1 MKRIFPILY
10 LSLFILSCQSSK
22 GPETESK
29 DKPQPE
35 GDAPFRIEWEKIAD
49 EIVSRASLQSGE
61 KVIMVANPGEFDS
74 LVLFLEQKIK
84 GKQADYLGTF
94 SVTDE
99 RPENWETD
107 FTREISEYSKE
118 RLKPQFQS
126 VDLGI
131 MLPGTDTTHAPYA
144 AMQNVLRNGKGR
156 TIHFHWAGA
165 YSLKGILLS
174 DMNVDQLYQ
183 SALLDTDYKK
193 LAQQQSEFEQAA
205 RNNKI
210 SVTTPLG
217 TDIRFSI
224 GDRPVTKQDGD
235 ASKKRSEAARN
246 FIDREVE
253 LPAGAVRVAPLEES
267 VEGKIAFPDMQW
279 NGASIRGLVLKF
291 AQGKVVEIKAKEGQ
305 EVVKAELKAAG
316 ASAAFRELAVGFNP
330 LLAVPE
336 IGHQWIPYYGYGAG
350 VVRLSLGDNTE
361 LGGRVGGGYIRWNFF
376 VDATLKTGDQ
386 VWIADGKLVDSSS
399 D

>member
-1 MKRIFPILY
+1 MKRILPILY

-29 DKPQPE
+29 DKPQQE
-35 GDAPFRIEWEKIAD
+35 GDSPFRIEWEKIAG
-49 EIVSRASLQSGE
+49 EIVNRASLQPGE

-84 GKQADYLGTF
+84 SKQADYLGTF

-107 FTREISEYSKE
+107 FTRGLSEYSKD
-118 RLKPQFQS
+118 RLTQQFQS

-144 AMQNVLRNGKGR
+144 AMQNVLRSGKGR

-165 YSLKGILLS
+165 YSLKGISLS

-193 LAQQQSEFEQAA
+193 LAQRQSEFELAA

-217 TDIRFSI
+217 TEIRFSI

-246 FIDREVE
+246 FIDREIE

-279 NGASIRGLVLKF
+279 NGASVKGLVLKF
-291 AQGKVVEIKAKEGQ
+291 AQGKVVEIKAKEGE

-316 ASAAFRELAVGFNP
+316 TSAAFRELAVGFNP

-336 IGHQWIPYYGYGAG
+336 VGHQWIPYYGYGAG

-386 VWIADGKLVDSSS
+386 VWIVDGKLVDSSN

>member
-1 MKRIFPILY
+1 MKRILPILY
-10 LSLFILSCQSSK
+10 LCIFILSCQSSK
-22 GPETESK
+22 GPETEST
-29 DKPQPE
+29 DKPHQQ
-35 GDAPFRIEWEKIAD
+35 DDIPFRIEWEKIAG
-49 EIVSRASLQSGE
+49 EIVNRASLQSGE
-61 KVIMVANPGEFDS
+61 KVILVANPGEFDS

-107 FTREISEYSKE
+107 FTKGMSEYSKD
-118 RLKPQFQS
+118 RLTQQFQS
-126 VDLGI
+126 IDLGI
-131 MLPGTDTTHAPYA
+131 MLPGADTTHAPYA
-144 AMQNVLRNGKGR
+144 AMQNVLRSGKGR

-165 YSLKGILLS
+165 YSLKGSLIS
-174 DMNVDQLYQ
+174 DLDVDQLYQ

-193 LAQQQSEFEQAA
+193 LSQRQNEFELAA

-210 SVTTPLG
+210 RVTTPLG
-217 TDIRFSI
+217 TDISFSI

-235 ASKKRSEAARN
+235 ASKKRSESARN

-267 VEGKIAFPDMQW
+267 VEGKIAFPDTRW
-279 NGASIRGLVLKF
+279 NGVSVKGLVLKF
-291 AQGKVVEIKAKEGQ
+291 EKGKVTSVKAEEGK
-305 EVVKAELKAAG
+305 EVVKAELDEAG
-316 ASAAFRELAVGFNP
+316 PSAAFRELAVGFNP

-336 IGHQWIPYYGYGAG
+336 VGHQWIPYYGYGAG
-350 VVRLSLGDNTE
+350 VIRLSLGDNTE

-376 VDATLKTGDQ
+376 IDATLEIGDQ
-386 VWIADGKLVDSSS
+386 IWIKDGKLVDSSNN
-399 D
+399 

>member
-1 MKRIFPILY
+1 MKRILPILY

-22 GPETESK
+22 GPETEPK
-29 DKPQPE
+29 DKPQQE
-35 GDAPFRIEWEKIAD
+35 GDSPFRIEWEKIAG
-49 EIVSRASLQSGE
+49 EIVNRASLQPGE
-61 KVIMVANPGEFDS
+61 RVIMVANPGEFDS

-84 GKQADYLGTF
+84 SKQADYLGTF

-107 FTREISEYSKE
+107 FTRGLSEYSKD
-118 RLKPQFQS
+118 RLTQQFQS

-144 AMQNVLRNGKGR
+144 AMQNVLRSGKGR

-165 YSLKGILLS
+165 YSLKGLSLS

-193 LAQQQSEFEQAA
+193 LAQRHSEFELAA

-246 FIDREVE
+246 FIDREIE

-279 NGASIRGLVLKF
+279 SGASVKGLVLKF
-291 AQGKVVEIKAKEGQ
+291 AQGKVVEIKAKEGE

-316 ASAAFRELAVGFNP
+316 TSAAFRELAVGFNP

-336 IGHQWIPYYGYGAG
+336 VGHQWIPYYGYGAG

-361 LGGRVGGGYIRWNFF
+361 LGGRVGGGYTRWNFF

-386 VWIADGKLVDSSS
+386 VWIVDGKLVDSSN